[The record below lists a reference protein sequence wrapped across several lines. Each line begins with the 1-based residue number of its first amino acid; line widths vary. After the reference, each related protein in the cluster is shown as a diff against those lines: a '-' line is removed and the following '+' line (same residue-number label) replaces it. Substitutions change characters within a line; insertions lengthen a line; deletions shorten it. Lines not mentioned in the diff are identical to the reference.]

1 MIAKAY
7 RLFAFL
13 GLMITGAMFIN
24 GWKHDAAAPVENYG
38 FNIGIYAAFIVVHI
52 IMTMPA
58 FKKAVYGPRA
68 GMPLE
73 RQIYIVISIVT
84 FVAVYWF
91 HRPVPGF
98 EYASPDWLVF
108 IGTCAVLL
116 AVFGFFEFANFEML
130 DALIGMPGS
139 AVSHTVGEETPLFTE
154 GTYARVRHPMYRA
167 GVLMGFASL
176 IIHPQAGQL
185 LFALLIGFSFI
196 VFIPFEESQ
205 LIKARGEA
213 YREYMRQTPWRL
225 FKGIW

>member
-13 GLMITGAMFIN
+13 GLMITGTMFII
-24 GWKHDAAAPVENYG
+24 GWKSDAAAPLENYW
-38 FNIGIYAAFIVVHI
+38 FNFGIYAAFIVVHI
-52 IMTMPA
+52 VMTMPA
-58 FKKAVYGPRA
+58 FKKAMYGPRA
-68 GMPLE
+68 GTSLE
-73 RQIYIVISIVT
+73 RQVYMIISIVT
-84 FVAVYWF
+84 WIAVFWL
-91 HRPVPGF
+91 HRAVPGF
-98 EYASPDWLVF
+98 EYVSPDWLVF

-154 GTYARVRHPMYRA
+154 GTYAKVRHPMYRA

-176 IIHPQAGQL
+176 MIHPHAGQL
-185 LFALLIGFSFI
+185 LFAVMVGFSFAL
-196 VFIPFEESQ
+196 FIPFEEGQ
-205 LIKARGEA
+205 LLKARGEA
-213 YREYMRQTPWRL
+213 YREYMRRTPWRL

>member
-13 GLMITGAMFIN
+13 GLMITGAMFII
-24 GWKHDAAAPVENYG
+24 GWKHDAAAPLENYG
-38 FNIGIYAAFIVVHI
+38 FNFAIYAAFIGVHI

-58 FKKAVYGPRA
+58 FKKMVYGPRA
-68 GMPLE
+68 GTPVE

-84 FVAVYWF
+84 FLAVYWV

-98 EYASPDWLVF
+98 EYASPDWLAF

-116 AVFGFFEFANFEML
+116 CTFAFFEFANFEML
-130 DALIGMPGS
+130 DSLIGMPGS
-139 AVSHTVGEETPLFTE
+139 AVSHTAGEEAPLLIE
-154 GTYARVRHPMYRA
+154 GTYGKVRHPMYRA
-167 GVLMGFASL
+167 GILMGFASL
-176 IIHPQAGQL
+176 MIHPNAGQL
-185 LFALLIGFSFI
+185 LFALMVGFSFI
-196 VFIPFEESQ
+196 LFIPFEEGQ
-205 LIKARGEA
+205 LLKARGEA